1 VNRVAHRREP
11 QQQRADVGGFDGAD
25 DAALVARR
33 RAFLV
38 LETERESLAAGIRRQ
53 FRPRRRYQDLC
64 LVKMVTRLQADYLT
78 QPSQVDSGA
87 DQPSRGGLRRID
99 YGGVADWARPWG
111 PSCLVQ
117 LQSDLNE
124 FDVKLRNARRWLP
137 SGARTEAE
145 ARAGERFQEIMG
157 RLAGGL
163 KAADFTLPSW
173 ASHSSLRS
181 AHRPLRQQ
189 APKPAARR
197 RSASRRRA
205 HARAAPRRAA
215 ARPVAPGR
223 DGPGGAAPQ
232 GRIDVNEATY
242 EQLRAMTLTIT
253 QSRRLLAYRNRV
265 KRFESLDEL
274 DVLPGFPRTVLERL
288 KHRLTV

>member
-1 VNRVAHRREP
+1 VNRVAYRREP
-11 QQQRADVGGFDGAD
+11 QQQGTDAGGPGGVE

-38 LETERESLAAGIRRQ
+38 LERERESLTAGMQ
-53 FRPRRRYQDLC
+53 PQSRPRRRYEDLC
-64 LVKMVTRLQADYLT
+64 VLKMVTLVQCDYLSQPT
-78 QPSQVDSGA
+78 QVGSGA
-87 DQPSRGGLRRID
+87 DQSSRRDPRPLE

-117 LQSDLNE
+117 LQSELNE
-124 FDVKLRNARRWLP
+124 FDAKLRSARRWLP
-137 SGARTEAE
+137 AGAQTKAE
-145 ARAGERFQEIMG
+145 VRAGKRFQEIMAK
-157 RLAGGL
+157 LAGGL

-173 ASHSSLRS
+173 ASRSSLTSRHS
-181 AHRPLRQQ
+181 PLRQK
-189 APKPAARR
+189 APKPAR
-197 RSASRRRA
+197 RSASRRPA

-223 DGPGGAAPQ
+223 DGPGGAASQ
-232 GRIDVNEATY
+232 DRIDVNEATY

-253 QSRRLLAYRNRV
+253 QSRRLLAYRKRV

-274 DVLPGFPRTVLERL
+274 DTLPGFPRTVRERL